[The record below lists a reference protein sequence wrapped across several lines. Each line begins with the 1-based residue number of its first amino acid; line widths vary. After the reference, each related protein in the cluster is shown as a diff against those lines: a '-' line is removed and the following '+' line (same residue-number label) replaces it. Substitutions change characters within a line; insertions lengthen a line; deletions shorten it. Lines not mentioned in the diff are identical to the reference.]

1 MHLEISQE
9 PLYTETVPV
18 DCPLIC
24 ICDWSAPKSA
34 PAEVDDYDTQGAI
47 MLLAQVELRDG
58 PVQPELNEVG
68 IIMHDD

>member
-18 DCPLIC
+18 DCLLIC
-24 ICDWSAPKSA
+24 ICHWSAPKSA

-47 MLLAQVELRDG
+47 MLLTQVELRDG
-58 PVQPELNEVG
+58 P
-68 IIMHDD
+68 DDGPTRTK